1 MDEKV
6 RYFVGPGQDVLNS
19 TRVSENDVGG
29 RGGRDRQGGLE
40 TFFYI
45 TMLRNPNTTS
55 QLRPYA
61 QAVNNQPP
69 RPRYSSLNPY
79 IPFSPTVPH
88 HSLTLNH
95 PTTGLPLRIQAND
108 SRKFGKWYRSLS
120 HEERM
125 RVVAE
130 QRKKWYEA
138 LVAKVEKGG
147 EGEVGEM
154 VDGAGATADATPV
167 TA

>member
-19 TRVSENDVGG
+19 TRVSEKDVVGVRG
-29 RGGRDRQGGLE
+29 RERQGGLE
-40 TFFYI
+40 TFFFNI
-45 TMLRNPNTTS
+45 TMLTNSNSIS

-120 HEERM
+120 HDERM

-138 LVAKVEKGG
+138 LVAKVEKDG

-154 VDGAGATADATPV
+154 VDGADATPV